1 MNNTQKPKG
10 PWIHRFLIVFF
21 TAVFAVL
28 VYWAL
33 GFLVEDIRS
42 IPGPL
47 YPEIEKEYL
56 DPELAEQEKALSRE
70 IAETERAIAG
80 RKDELRIIGDTS
92 GNLQGTINQLLELQ
106 RLAVQKSAALSD
118 REQADLSESL
128 AAFLE
133 SQQRYQAVSAELSRL
148 TERKKTLLSEKN
160 TLERTME
167 EKGRPAREEFDRL
180 IERHNLRLAALQL
193 AILLPLLAV
202 SAFLVVR
209 KRKTLYFP
217 LFLGFAS
224 AVLVKSALVIHQYFP
239 TRYVRYM
246 LVAALLA
253 AVGRLVVY
261 FIRSAAFP
269 DARQLWK
276 QHREGYEHFLCPVC
290 EFPIRRGPR
299 KYLFWT
305 RRSLK
310 KLVPPEDCGEDEP
323 YCCPS
328 CGTVL
333 FEECPQCGRI
343 RHALLPWCEHC
354 CGEKNTGEDTFEEGS
369 CQKSAPL

>member
-1 MNNTQKPKG
+1 MNNTRKPQG
-10 PWIHRFLIVFF
+10 PWIHRFFIVFF
-21 TAVFAVL
+21 TTVFAVL

-47 YPEIEKEYL
+47 YPEIEKGYL
-56 DPELAEQEKALSRE
+56 DPGLTEQEKTLSRE

-92 GNLQGTINQLLELQ
+92 GNLQRTINQLLELQ

-118 REQADLSESL
+118 REQVNLSDSL

-133 SQQRYQAVSAELSRL
+133 SQKRYQAVSAELSRL
-148 TERKKTLLSEKN
+148 TERKETLLSEKN

-167 EKGRPAREEFDRL
+167 EKRQPAREEFDRL
-180 IERHNLRLAALQL
+180 SEKHNLRLAALQL
-193 AILLPLLAV
+193 GILLPLLAL

-217 LFLGFAS
+217 LFLGFGS
-224 AVLVKSALVIHQYFP
+224 AVLVKAALVIHQYFP
-239 TRYVRYM
+239 TRYVRYL
-246 LVAALLA
+246 LVVALLA
-253 AVGRLVVY
+253 AVGRLVVH

-290 EFPIRRGPR
+290 EYPIRRGPR

-310 KLVPPEDCGEDEP
+310 KLDPPQDSGEDEP

-354 CGEKNTGEDTFEEGS
+354 CDEKNTGEGAIEEGS
-369 CQKSAPL
+369 RQKSTPR

>member
-1 MNNTQKPKG
+1 MNNIRKPQG

-47 YPEIEKEYL
+47 YSDVEVRFL
-56 DPELAEQEKALSRE
+56 DPGLTEQEKVLSRE

-80 RKDELRIIGDTS
+80 RNDELRIIGDTS
-92 GNLQGTINQLLELQ
+92 ENLQGTINQLLELQ
-106 RLAVQKSAALSD
+106 RLVVQKSAALSD
-118 REQADLSESL
+118 REQANLSDSL

-133 SQQRYQAVSAELSRL
+133 SQNRYQRVTAELSRL
-148 TERKKTLLSEKN
+148 TERRETLGTEKN

-167 EKGRPAREEFDRL
+167 EKRQPAREEFDRL
-180 IERHNLRLAALQL
+180 IEKHHLRLAALQL

-217 LFLGFAS
+217 LFLGFGA
-224 AVLVKSALVIHQYFP
+224 AVMVKAALVIHQYFP
-239 TRYVRYM
+239 TRYVRYL

-253 AVGRLVVY
+253 AVGRLVMH

-290 EFPIRRGPR
+290 EYPIRRGPR
-299 KYLFWT
+299 KFLFWT

-310 KLVPPEDCGEDEP
+310 KLVPPEDSGEDEP

-333 FEECPQCGRI
+333 FEECPRCGRI

-354 CGEKNTGEDTFEEGS
+354 CGEKSLVE
-369 CQKSAPL
+369 